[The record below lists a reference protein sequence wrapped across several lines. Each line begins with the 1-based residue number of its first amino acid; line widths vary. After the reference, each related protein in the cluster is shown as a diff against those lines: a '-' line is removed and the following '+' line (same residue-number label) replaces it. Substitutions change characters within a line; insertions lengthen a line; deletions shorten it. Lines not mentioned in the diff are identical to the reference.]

1 MADGTVTISE
11 SPKSE
16 SGPSKSRALV
26 ELALAFVLILSVIW
40 APRPWQR
47 VLWIVAVT
55 GVTAMMARSWDG
67 RRALGLRR
75 EEFWR
80 SLWIAGAALVIAG
93 ASVTI
98 ASHLHSLRLP
108 EPPHTGFG
116 RTDYS
121 IGYVLLFVRSYWAYA
136 LWTFIQQLLLQG
148 FFLTRLLRILP
159 GPKMAALAGGALF
172 AVAHLPNPILTI
184 TTLLWGVA
192 ACLVFLRY
200 RNLYPL
206 AIAHAIFGITLA
218 ITIPGPVIRN
228 MRVGLGYITY
238 GHRHAASVSLQPQG
252 PDGVH

>member
-1 MADGTVTISE
+1 
-11 SPKSE
+11 
-16 SGPSKSRALV
+16 
-26 ELALAFVLILSVIW
+26 
-40 APRPWQR
+40 
-47 VLWIVAVT
+47 
-55 GVTAMMARSWDG
+55 MARSWDG
-67 RRALGLRR
+67 HRALGLRR

-80 SLWIAGAALVIAG
+80 SLWIVGVALVIAG
-93 ASVTI
+93 ASVTT

-108 EPPHTGFG
+108 EQPQTGFG
-116 RTDYS
+116 RTGDALGH
-121 IGYVLLFVRSYWAYA
+121 ILLLVRSYWAYA

-172 AVAHLPNPILTI
+172 AVAHRPNPILTI
-184 TTLLWGVA
+184 ATLVWGVA

-206 AIAHAIFGITLA
+206 AIAHAILGVTLA

-238 GHRHAASVSLQPQG
+238 RHGHTTSVSLQPQR